1 MDKELLKTKIRN
13 TTTRWE
19 LLDLLNEIKADLAGS
34 AAYPFTMP
42 KMMRLCNPRIYYQR
56 YRMFEIPKKSGGVR
70 MIYAPNGNLKW
81 MQLCLNEIFKALYT
95 PSPYAMGFTQGRSI
109 VSNAVR
115 HLHQNYVFNIDL
127 CDFFPSISQ
136 ARVWKRLQLPPFNF
150 NRQVAN
156 VVAGLCAIKMLDT
169 VDGNLQVLSYKLP
182 QGAPTSPL
190 LTNAICDTLDRRLAG
205 LARRFGLHYTRYAD
219 DITFS
224 SMHNVYQDG
233 SPFRQELERIVSGQ
247 HFKINPKKT
256 RLNHRGERQEV
267 TGLTVGEKVNVA
279 RRYVKDVR
287 AILHIWERYGMNAA
301 IAKFYPRYKAEK
313 GYLHNGDPDIVN
325 VIAGKLCYLKM
336 VKGQCDPVYVK
347 LQEQF
352 DRLTSAKPQA
362 HDLEI
367 SWEYLQTLPTSDFEA
382 QLGVK
387 IEYAVSN
394 RGKQYAYFVFKG
406 EKIMVSVS
414 QNISIDN
421 LPKSLYI
428 SLCRQIDYKVKYAG
442 EASQRHAVI
451 DPDTPYGRMMLGC
464 PLPEDLV
471 VRYFYVVHRALPKGK
486 PLKYVHT
493 PQVAPELK
501 DVVGKLDEL
510 MPGAFTADR
519 VALASNKPN
528 DTLTLL
534 VESGFDLSILP

>member
-19 LLDLLNEIKADLAGS
+19 LLNLLNEIKADLAGS
-34 AAYPFTMP
+34 AAYPFTMH
-42 KMMRLCNPRIYYQR
+42 KMMRLCNPRICYRR

-352 DRLTSAKPQA
+352 DRLTGANPQA

-414 QNISIDN
+414 QNISIGN

-428 SLCRQIDYKVKYAG
+428 SLCRQIDYKVKYTG

-451 DPDTPYGRMMLGC
+451 EPDTPYGRMMLGC

-471 VRYFYVVHRALPKGK
+471 VRYIYVVHRALPKGK

-528 DTLTLL
+528 DTLTQL